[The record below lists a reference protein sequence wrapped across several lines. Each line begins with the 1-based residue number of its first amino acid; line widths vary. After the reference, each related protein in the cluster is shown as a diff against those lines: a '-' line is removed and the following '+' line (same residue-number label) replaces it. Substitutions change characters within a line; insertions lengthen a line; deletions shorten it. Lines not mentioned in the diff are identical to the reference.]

1 MVVEVTPGSPAQR
14 AGLRGGDRAVQ
25 VGNII
30 VRVGGDII
38 TEVDGLKVR
47 TFEQLS
53 DFIDTKRPGD
63 AVRLTF
69 NRQGKANVV
78 EVKLRERSGG

>member
-14 AGLRGGDRAVQ
+14 AGIRGTERAVQ
-25 VGNII
+25 VGNMI

-38 TEVDGLKVR
+38 TEVDQAKVR
-47 TFEQLS
+47 TFEELS

-63 AVRLTF
+63 TVTLTF
-69 NRQGKANVV
+69 HRQGKLNIV
-78 EVKLRERSGG
+78 EVRLRERPQG